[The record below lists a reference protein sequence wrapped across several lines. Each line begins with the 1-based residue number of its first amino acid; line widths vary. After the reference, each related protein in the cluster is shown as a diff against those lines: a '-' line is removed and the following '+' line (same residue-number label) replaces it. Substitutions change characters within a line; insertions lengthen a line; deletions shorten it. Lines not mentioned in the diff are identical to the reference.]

1 MLSEAKILAFII
13 KKVKIREKDIKN
25 LASFDLN
32 LYLCIENK
40 Y

>member
-1 MLSEAKILAFII
+1 MLSEAKKLVFII
-13 KKVKIREKDIKN
+13 KKVKIQEKDIKN
-25 LASFDLN
+25 LASFNFN